1 MGFHEEAAKA
11 FRSKAHPEGTDPERK
26 VWEIRARVTIE
37 VWLEG
42 MGLPAYAI
50 PEITFGSSIIAG
62 RVYAGWTL
70 EGYEYRAWVGD
81 ELEEVELQVRDDW
94 HRVYGEGIPDSK
106 EAIGRVIALNTKWG

>member
-81 ELEEVELQVRDDW
+81 ELEEV
-94 HRVYGEGIPDSK
+94 DSRYATTGTGCTARAYRTQK
-106 EAIGRVIALNTKWG
+106 RRSVG